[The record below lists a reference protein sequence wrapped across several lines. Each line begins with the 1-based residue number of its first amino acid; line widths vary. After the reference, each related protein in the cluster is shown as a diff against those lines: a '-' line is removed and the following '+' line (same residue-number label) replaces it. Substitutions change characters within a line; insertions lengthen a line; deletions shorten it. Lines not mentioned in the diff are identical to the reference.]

1 MNERAPLSQV
11 QREAALKDIVG
22 SDLGAIVE
30 AAKLLSSDRSTT
42 ATLLKLLETE
52 RRVETRQGLLY
63 ALCWHGDLGTWDLMI
78 HILAD
83 PQEAPKVRGQAA
95 EGLSYMF
102 MSVRTDSR
110 EFEAAV
116 HALRGALKDP
126 SPEVRYC
133 AVNALGATGHPPL
146 IPVLQAMGE
155 DRTPVPGWMGT
166 VSEEASRAIEAL
178 EGLHRM
184 RLKNGR

>member
-1 MNERAPLSQV
+1 MPNSL
-11 QREAALKDIVG
+11 VG
-22 SDLGAIVE
+22 ADPDVIIQ
-30 AAKLLSSDRSTT
+30 AAKALSSDRSTT
-42 ATLLKLLETE
+42 ATLLGLLQSE

-63 ALCWHGDLGTWDLMI
+63 ALCWHGDLGTWDVMV

-83 PQEAPKVRGQAA
+83 PREAPQVRGQAA
-95 EGLSYMF
+95 EGLSYLF
-102 MSVRTDSR
+102 MSVRTDSP
-110 EFEAAV
+110 EFDGAV
-116 HALRGALKDP
+116 HALREALNDP

-133 AVNALGATGHPPL
+133 AVNALGSTGHPPL
-146 IPVLQAMGE
+146 IPVLQEMRG
-155 DRTPVPGWMGT
+155 DRTPIPGWVGT